1 VPIREP
7 SLKVGQGRDEL
18 ARKLVELIRAVNALE
33 AGGLTADLTAIQA
46 EVDQLQLDVA
56 ALEDAAGDAVTA
68 GSIFSMTGPAGASAP
83 IVVYDFTQFDDAL
96 TAAQNLTAAN
106 QSGVAALDLTA
117 AGSAVHQRQTWTG
130 STGQAPFALT
140 PIAASVEGG
149 GLTSG
154 SGTDYAETSGS
165 PAALRLQA
173 ALTVEWLGY
182 VGEVPGAGVDMQF
195 FNYTAGGGET
205 QAENSQYCV
214 FFNGT
219 TGSLTYFHESG
230 AGVDG
235 TVGFFLTTAADFA
248 VPLGVPLHLCLTRS
262 AAGLVNLYINGRMAG
277 PAGTAASSA
286 LPDGGTS
293 ANLRIGQGGGQ
304 LVTSAVRIFDV
315 ALTPAQARAS
325 YHRTMYGVAA

>member
-106 QSGVAALDLTA
+106 QSGVAAL